1 MAMDPHY
8 VPKIL
13 SLTLAYMK
21 NGDQHKFHAANEEVQ
36 HALMN
41 DPVFFFLRAGGG
53 ILVLKVFPNAF
64 PVMFP
69 IVPEFYPIWFA
80 QSSTPLYIN

>member
-41 DPVFFFLRAGGG
+41 DPVFSFLRGGEG
-53 ILVLKVFPNAF
+53 
-64 PVMFP
+64 
-69 IVPEFYPIWFA
+69 Y
-80 QSSTPLYIN
+80 

>member
-13 SLTLAYMK
+13 SVTLAYAK
-21 NGDQHKFHAANEEVQ
+21 NGDQQFWKEKFHAANEEAQ

-41 DPVFFFLRAGGG
+41 DPVFFFLNRRRGAGGG
-53 ILVLKVFPNAF
+53 DILFF
-64 PVMFP
+64 FCC
-69 IVPEFYPIWFA
+69 
-80 QSSTPLYIN
+80 SSRYQRV